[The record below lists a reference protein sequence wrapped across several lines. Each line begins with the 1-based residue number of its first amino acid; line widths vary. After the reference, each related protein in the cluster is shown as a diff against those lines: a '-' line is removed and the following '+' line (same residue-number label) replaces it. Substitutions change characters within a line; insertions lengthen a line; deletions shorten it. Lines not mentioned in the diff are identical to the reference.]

1 MKRRLAAIQGVLQKR
16 QRRVPAS
23 VDWLALHEEW
33 DVGRLRGGYLH
44 LSLEDREVM
53 RQRAI
58 QLYRADPM
66 TLDLEKDRTALT
78 EETANEKLSRQRA
91 FGRLLR
97 VAVPGHGV
105 TVATLEPGQGDELF
119 LPTPPGVLLS
129 VEPSQLLLDTAHI
142 TRVLVIE
149 NAQLVERWWELVPL
163 LPEAWRHNT
172 LIAYRGHRQDLRSL
186 LEWIKSHREHITLG
200 FYGDFDP
207 HGVRIGLRSYAPLM
221 PPEQFWLIGPDD
233 PASIPRQVNKPDTF
247 ASHEN
252 TLRYLE
258 RHTPISSGFRPL
270 IDHIRRGRWAVTQE
284 ALLALSTPLYGFQD
298 NQRSGTPLRDRSF

>member
-1 MKRRLAAIQGVLQKR
+1 MKRRLAAIQGVIQRR
-16 QRRVPAS
+16 QRRVPAKG
-23 VDWLALHEEW
+23 DWLAMHEEW
-33 DVGRLRGGYLH
+33 GVGRLRGGYLH

-97 VAVPGHGV
+97 VAVPDHGV
-105 TVATLEPGQGDELF
+105 TISTSGQDGELF

-129 VEPSQLLLDTAHI
+129 VEPTQLRLDTARI
-142 TRVLVIE
+142 ARVLVIE
-149 NAQLVERWWELVPL
+149 NAQLVERWWEVVPL
-163 LPEAWRHNT
+163 LPEAWRRNT
-172 LIAYRGHRQDLRSL
+172 LIAYRGHRHDLRSL
-186 LEWIKSHREHITLG
+186 LEWIKQHREHITLG

-207 HGVRIGLRSYAPLM
+207 YGVRIGLRNYASLV
-221 PPEQFWLIGPDD
+221 PPERFWLIGPED
-233 PASIPRQVNKPDTF
+233 ASTIPRAANKPDTF
-247 ASHEN
+247 TSHES

-258 RHTPISSGFRPL
+258 RYTPTSSGFRTL
-270 IDHIRRGRWAVTQE
+270 IEDIRKGRWAVTQE
-284 ALLALSTPLYGFQD
+284 ALLAHTIRLAGYQ
-298 NQRSGTPLRDRSF
+298 N